1 MMPTTLLHESR
12 SLATWQAEHLALGG
26 ELFPT
31 LASLQWFIRQNR
43 TELETQKAI
52 IPGKG
57 SRGTMLTPNFDRIT
71 ISLLISAKENVGG
84 TSNAS

>member
-1 MMPTTLLHESR
+1 MTPTTLLHDSR
-12 SLATWQAEHLALGG
+12 SLATWQAEHLASGG
-26 ELFPT
+26 EVFPT

-57 SRGTMLTPNFDRIT
+57 SRGTMLTPNFDQIT
-71 ISLLISAKENVGG
+71 IGLLISAEKNIGG